1 MTIRFFAAAVEIV
14 GSNLLARP
22 ASLRTVGDVRKWL
35 AFEYPIAQALW
46 ANCLIAVDQSYASD
60 DHVLLPTE
68 EVAIIPPVS
77 GG

>member
-1 MTIRFFAAAVEIV
+1 MTIRFFASAADIV
-14 GSNLLARP
+14 GSSQLARP
-22 ASLRTVGDVRKWL
+22 ASLRTVGELRAWL
-35 AFEYPIAQALW
+35 MEHYPQAKSLW
-46 ANCLIAVDQSYASD
+46 VKCLIAVDQAYASD